1 MKRLLLIGAGHAHAQ
16 VLQSWIG
23 APVADTELVV
33 VSPSALA
40 PYSGMVPGW
49 LAGTYRFDEICI
61 DFAALARAYG
71 WHAHRVDTTA
81 AFEPAFGA
89 AMAADGPTLIHIK
102 LDTDVITSRTTLG
115 AIRETAQRAGR

>member
-1 MKRLLLIGAGHAHAQ
+1 MATVKRLLLIGAGHAHAQ

-23 APVADTELVV
+23 APVADVELVV

-61 DFAALARAYG
+61 DFAALARAAG
-71 WHAHRVDTTA
+71 ARLVLDELA
-81 AFEPAFGA
+81 ALDPARRQLRLAGGA
-89 AMAADGPTLIHIK
+89 TL
-102 LDTDVITSRTTLG
+102 DY
-115 AIRETAQRAGR
+115 